1 MADGDLVGLK
11 HASRLAGSDLRG
23 SRVRQGLSLS
33 RGGMGRW
40 SKFLFLSQSEG
51 ALVGEVQERAEGDL
65 TLAGGV
71 PLPQTGILPPHP
83 HALHPVCFPQSIY
96 HSLSC
101 IEELFNVCLL
111 VPPLLACKF
120 HEGRFILTT

>member
-11 HASRLAGSDLRG
+11 HTSRLAGSDLRG

-33 RGGMGRW
+33 RGGMGWW
-40 SKFLFLSQSEG
+40 SQFLFLSQSEG
-51 ALVGEVQERAEGDL
+51 ALVGEAQERAEGDL

-83 HALHPVCFPQSIY
+83 HALPSCTFSSEH
-96 HSLSC
+96 LS
-101 IEELFNVCLL
+101 
-111 VPPLLACKF
+111 
-120 HEGRFILTT
+120 